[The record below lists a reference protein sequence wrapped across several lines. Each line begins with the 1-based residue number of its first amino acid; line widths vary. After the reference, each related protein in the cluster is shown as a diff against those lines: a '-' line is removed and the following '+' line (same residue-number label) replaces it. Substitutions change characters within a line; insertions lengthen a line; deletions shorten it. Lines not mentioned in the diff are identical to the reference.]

1 MKVSVIINCHNA
13 AEFLEQALDSALSQ
27 TYENIEVIVFDNYSS
42 DGTGD
47 LVGQYQDERVKYF
60 RRDTFLSLGQARNE
74 ALLRAEGHLIAFLD
88 SDDIW
93 MPTKLE
99 LQVPLFT
106 EDVGLVYTTA
116 EIVHLGKTTKVVSN
130 KKIQSNAFGTLLG
143 DYFLVM
149 SSVVI
154 SREALNSLRYWF
166 DPRFEIIEEYDLFLR
181 IAANWQL
188 KSVPGRLT
196 QWRWHSEST
205 TFTKT
210 RLISKEKRVL
220 LRKLREEFPDLYK
233 ENDDAVTKV
242 RGKIVVS
249 LALVLHRKNQSK
261 KARALLRRS
270 SIITKK
276 GLFVYAVS
284 FCPHAFVDKVYRF
297 LKGNPLI

>member
-1 MKVSVIINCHNA
+1 MKVSVIINCHNGA
-13 AEFLEQALDSALSQ
+13 KFLKHALDSALSQ
-27 TYENIEVIVFDNYSS
+27 TYENIEVIFFDNYSS

-47 LVGQYQDERVKYF
+47 LVSQYKDERVKYF
-60 RRDTFLSLGQARNE
+60 RSDTFLSLGQARNE
-74 ALLRAEGHLIAFLD
+74 ALQRAGGQLIAFLD

-106 EDVGLVYTTA
+106 EGVGLVYTTA
-116 EIVHLGKTTKVVSN
+116 EMVHLGKTTKVVSN
-130 KKIQSNAFGTLLG
+130 KKIQGNLFGTLLG

-154 SREALNSLRYWF
+154 SREALYSLNQWF

-188 KSVPGRLT
+188 KSPLGRLT
-196 QWRWHSEST
+196 QWRWHAGST

-210 RLISKEKRVL
+210 KLITKEKRIL
-220 LRKLREEFPDLYK
+220 LRKLKEEFPTLYR
-233 ENDDAVTKV
+233 ENVDAVTKV
-242 RGKIVVS
+242 RGKIIVT
-249 LALVLHRKNQSK
+249 LALVLLRRNQSK

-276 GLFVYAVS
+276 GLFVYFAS
-284 FCPHAFVDKVYRF
+284 FFPYASVDKLYRF